1 MSVHPIESRY
11 YYPEMR
17 GVFTEEARLQKMLD
31 VEAALSWAQAQL
43 GVIPREASEE
53 ICRKADTAYVRLERV
68 KELERLLDHETM
80 AVVSALSEACEGEA
94 GRYVHLGAT
103 SYDIVDTAQALQI
116 RDALDLLE
124 EDLKGLLGSLV
135 SQAERHK
142 KTVCMGR
149 THGQHAIPTTYGMK
163 FAIWACE
170 VSRHLERLG
179 ECRRRALVGKMSGAV
194 GTMAGFGP
202 EGFEIQRLTME
213 RLGLRPAD
221 IANQVI
227 QRDIHA
233 ELQCL
238 LALIAGTLDKMGR
251 EIRNLQRTEI
261 SEVYEPFSARQV
273 GSSTMPHKRNPHKCE
288 RVCGLARI
296 IRASVLPSL
305 ETIALEH
312 ERDLTNSSIE
322 RITIPEGFILTDY
335 ILRQMNSIIRGLE
348 FDYEKITRN
357 LHLSLGLPMTERVM
371 IELVRKGMGR
381 QEAHEMLRRL
391 AMRCLR
397 ERRSLREAIIEDEA
411 ASSLIGREELEEWLD
426 PEGYIGTAV
435 EQVERVTRALRELW
449 LDE

>member
-1 MSVHPIESRY
+1 MSVHPIENRY
-11 YYPEMR
+11 YYHEMR
-17 GVFTEEARLQKMLD
+17 RIFTEEARLQKMLD

-43 GVIPREASEE
+43 GLIPPEASEE
-53 ICRKADTAYVRLERV
+53 IGRKAKTMYVRLERV
-68 KELERLLDHETM
+68 KELERLLDHDIM
-80 AVVSALSEACEGEA
+80 ALVSALSEVCEGGA
-94 GRYVHLGAT
+94 GGYVHLGAT
-103 SYDIVDTAQALQI
+103 SYDIVDTALALQI
-116 RDALDLLE
+116 RDALEVLE
-124 EDLKGLLGSLV
+124 RDLKELLRALV
-135 SQAERHK
+135 EQAEAHK
-142 KTVCMGR
+142 KTLCMGR

-202 EGFEIQRLTME
+202 EGFEIQKLTME
-213 RLGLRPAD
+213 KLGLKPAD
-221 IANQVI
+221 ITNQVV

-238 LALIAGTLDKMGR
+238 LALIAGTLDKIGR

-261 SEVYEPFSARQV
+261 SEVYEPFSAGQV
-273 GSSTMPHKRNPHKCE
+273 GSSTMPHKRNPHKSE
-288 RVCGLARI
+288 RICGLARI

-312 ERDLTNSSIE
+312 ERDLTNSSVE

-335 ILRQMNSIIRGLE
+335 ILRQMISIIRGLE
-348 FDYEKITRN
+348 FDYENIGRN
-357 LHLSLGLPMTERVM
+357 IDLSLGLPMTERIM

-391 AMRCLR
+391 AMRCWR
-397 ERRSLREAIIEDEA
+397 EKRSLREVILEDEE
-411 ASSLIGREELEEWLD
+411 ASSLIDREELEEWLR

-435 EQVERVTRALRELW
+435 EQVERVTRKLVELW
-449 LDE
+449 LD